1 MLLPA
6 AIWVVR
12 LVRFVSVSLGALT
25 IRTRMFGCSFWNS
38 AMSLRRRS
46 PPSFEATWP
55 AHQLIVA
62 SPSGGSVGQF
72 RLSSVGAPAGWLV
85 LAVLGELL
93 VGAVVVVLRDA
104 WRLRR

>member
-25 IRTRMFGCSFWNS
+25 IRTRMFGCSSWNS
-38 AMSLRRRS
+38 AMSRRRRS
-46 PPSFEATWP
+46 PPSFEATCP

-62 SPSGGSVGQF
+62 SPSGGSVGQ
-72 RLSSVGAPAGWLV
+72 SSTRVRSGRVEQPASSSTPAPRA
-85 LAVLGELL
+85 
-93 VGAVVVVLRDA
+93 
-104 WRLRR
+104 